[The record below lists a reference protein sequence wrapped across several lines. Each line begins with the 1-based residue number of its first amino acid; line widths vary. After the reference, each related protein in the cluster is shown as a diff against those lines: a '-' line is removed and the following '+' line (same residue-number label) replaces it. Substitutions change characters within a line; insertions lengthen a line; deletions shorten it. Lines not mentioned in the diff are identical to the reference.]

1 LVSAAESEVKSL
13 ETAWTFDG
21 RSEVP
26 YEVEGDAL
34 SDGLKNFDALRIE
47 DVTAG
52 PILSF
57 RSGANGPELTVVDI
71 VEVKP
76 RSYIIGRRSFI
87 TQNILD
93 GLAVGV

>member
-1 LVSAAESEVKSL
+1 MISAAESEVKSL
-13 ETAWTFDG
+13 ETAWTSDG
-21 RSEVP
+21 GCEVS

-34 SDGLKNFDALRIE
+34 SDGLKNIEALRIE

-57 RSGANGPELTVVDI
+57 RSSANGPELAVVDI
-71 VEVKP
+71 IEVESC
-76 RSYIIGRRSFI
+76 SYIIGRRSLI

-93 GLAVGV
+93 GLSVGV